1 MLSRKVDKCKPL
13 MLGRPVVVESASEGQ
28 LAVEAAALAER
39 HGLNEDQAGAVAG
52 ALTAA
57 AEAGRGLAAAALTVS
72 PVRLVHGRALQSLKP

>member
-1 MLSRKVDKCKPL
+1 MVD
-13 MLGRPVVVESASEGQ
+13 ESASEGQ

-72 PVRLVHGRALQSLKP
+72 PVRLVHGRASQSLKP